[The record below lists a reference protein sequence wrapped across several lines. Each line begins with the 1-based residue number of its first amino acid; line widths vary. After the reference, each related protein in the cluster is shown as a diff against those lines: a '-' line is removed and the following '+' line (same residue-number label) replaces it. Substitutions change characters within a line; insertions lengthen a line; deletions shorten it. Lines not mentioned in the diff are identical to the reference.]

1 MGVASGI
8 GSDAG
13 MAVASGTGSRRA
25 GEPVARRH
33 APSAIG
39 GDLRRFWNLTFTL
52 ASTDFRMTYFGSALG
67 YLWSL
72 MQPLMYFSVLYVVF
86 TKIFKVQTN
95 PPVKHYAV
103 YMLTG
108 IVLWTFFLQTTSTSV
123 QCLLA
128 REGLLRKMRFPRLV
142 VPLAVALTALFQ
154 LGMNFI
160 AVIIFALLSGIT
172 PTITWLELPVL
183 VVLMAILAVGTGM
196 ILSCLYIRY
205 RDIAP
210 IWGVVAQIL
219 FYGSPVIYT
228 AAKYPAGFQRI
239 ALCNPIA
246 AINTQ
251 MEHAFVDP
259 GAHSAARMIGGS
271 VRLAIPLGII
281 FGVFALGAWFFH
293 REAPRIAE
301 NL

>member
-1 MGVASGI
+1 M
-8 GSDAG
+8 
-13 MAVASGTGSRRA
+13 SRA
-25 GEPVARRH
+25 PVDVRTVSKRH
-33 APSAIG
+33 APSAVG
-39 GDLRRFWNLTFTL
+39 DDLRRFWNLTFTL

-72 MQPLMYFSVLYVVF
+72 MQPLMFFAVLYVVF
-86 TKIFKVQTN
+86 TQIFKVQN
-95 PPVKHYAV
+95 NIKHYAV

-108 IVLWTFFLQTTSTSV
+108 IVLWNFFLQTTSSSV

-154 LGMNFI
+154 LGMNFL
-160 AVIIFALLSGIT
+160 AVLVFALLSGIR
-172 PTITWLELPVL
+172 PAVSWLELPVL
-183 VVLMAILAVGTGM
+183 VLLMAILAVGIGM

-210 IWGVVAQIL
+210 IWGVASQIL

-228 AAKYPAGFQRI
+228 AAKYRGAVRI

-251 MEHAFVDP
+251 MAHAFVDP
-259 GAHSAARMIGGS
+259 TSHSAARVIGGWY
-271 VRLAIPLGII
+271 RLAIPLGIV
-281 FGVFALGAWFFH
+281 FGIFALGLWFFH
-293 REAPRIAE
+293 HEAPRIAE

>member
-1 MGVASGI
+1 MSTV
-8 GSDAG
+8 
-13 MAVASGTGSRRA
+13 
-25 GEPVARRH
+25 GEQIERLSSAAEVETKRH
-33 APSAIG
+33 APSATG

-52 ASTDFRMTYFGSALG
+52 AATDFRMTYFGSVLG

-72 MQPLMYFSVLYVVF
+72 MQPLMYFSVLYIVF
-86 TKIFKVQTN
+86 TKIFKLGGAI
-95 PPVKHYAV
+95 PHYAV

-108 IVLWTFFLQTTSTSV
+108 IILWTFFLQTTSASV

-142 VPLAVALTALFQ
+142 IPLAVALTALFQ

-160 AVIIFALLSGIT
+160 AVIVFALISGVR
-172 PTITWLELPVL
+172 PRPSWLELPVL
-183 VVLMAILAVGTGM
+183 VILLTILAVGIGM

-205 RDIAP
+205 RDIQP
-210 IWGVVAQIL
+210 IWVVVAQIL
-219 FYGSPVIYT
+219 FYGSPIIYT
-228 AAKYPAGFQRI
+228 TAKYPGSFVRI

-251 MEHAFVDP
+251 MQHAFVDP
-259 GAHSAARMIGGS
+259 NSHSAARVIGGS
-271 VRLAIPLGII
+271 ARLAIPLGII
-281 FGVFALGAWFFH
+281 FGIFAFGAWFFH

>member
-1 MGVASGI
+1 MSRAAA
-8 GSDAG
+8 DAESLG
-13 MAVASGTGSRRA
+13 
-25 GEPVARRH
+25 RRH
-33 APSAIG
+33 APSAVG

-86 TKIFKVQTN
+86 TKIFKAESN

-108 IVLWTFFLQTTSTSV
+108 IILWTFFLQTTSTSV

-142 VPLAVALTALFQ
+142 VPLAVALTAMFQ

-160 AVIIFALLSGIT
+160 AVIAFALVSGIR
-172 PTITWLELPVL
+172 PTVGWLELPVL
-183 VVLMAILAVGTGM
+183 VLLMATLAVGIGM
-196 ILSCLYIRY
+196 ILACLYIRY

-210 IWGVVAQIL
+210 IWGVASQIL

-228 AAKYPAGFQRI
+228 AAKYKGLVRI
-239 ALCNPIA
+239 MLCNPIA
-246 AINTQ
+246 AINQQ

-259 GAHSAARMIGGS
+259 TAHSAARVIGGT
-271 VRLAIPLGII
+271 VRLGIPLGII
-281 FGVFALGAWFFH
+281 FGTFALGLWFFH

>member
-1 MGVASGI
+1 
-8 GSDAG
+8 
-13 MAVASGTGSRRA
+13 
-25 GEPVARRH
+25 
-33 APSAIG
+33 
-39 GDLRRFWNLTFTL
+39 
-52 ASTDFRMTYFGSALG
+52 
-67 YLWSL
+67 
-72 MQPLMYFSVLYVVF
+72 MYFSVLYVVF
-86 TKIFKVQTN
+86 TQIFKIGGST
-95 PPVKHYAV
+95 PHYAV

-108 IVLWTFFLQTTSTSV
+108 IILWTFFLQTTSTSV

-142 VPLAVALTALFQ
+142 IPLAVALTALFQ

-160 AVIIFALLSGIT
+160 AVIVFALVSGVRPHLS
-172 PTITWLELPVL
+172 WLELPVL
-183 VVLMAILAVGTGM
+183 VILLTILAVGIGM

-210 IWGVVAQIL
+210 IWVVVAQIL
-219 FYGSPVIYT
+219 FYGSPIIYT
-228 AAKYPAGFQRI
+228 AAKYPGSFVRI

-251 MEHAFVDP
+251 MQHAFIDP
-259 GAHSAARMIGGS
+259 TAHSAARVIGGTA
-271 VRLAIPLGII
+271 RLAIPLGII
-281 FGVFALGAWFFH
+281 FGIFALGLWFFH